1 MAFFAKVAL
10 RAGAD
15 PFTFL
20 VGRFGL
26 ASVVLALTLAVTRP
40 PRPPRRVVQASL
52 GLGAL
57 VYSGQAIALTY
68 ALTDG
73 AASVVAVL
81 FATYPTLVVLGVAC
95 TRGRTAV
102 GRRHLIALAGVLLG
116 VVMVIGPDTERDDP
130 SAGCSPRAPLCR
142 LLRRVRGRSRHARS
156 DGRSHTPGDPRM
168 RRGHVQRARDRRGD
182 GRARRVSRHPGMARD
197 RRSWRAL
204 DRLAF
209 LGLFAALP
217 RTGPVT
223 AGIVLGAEPVVTIA
237 LGVTVLGDHLTVTQ
251 GLGIALVVAAVA
263 VLSAVTS
270 RTSRVPAV

>member
-1 MAFFAKVAL
+1 MNRARLLILAATVSFGALAFFAKVAL

-81 FATYPTLVVLGVAC
+81 FATYPALVVLGVAC
-95 TRGRTAV
+95 DA
-102 GRRHLIALAGVLLG
+102 
-116 VVMVIGPDTERDDP
+116 
-130 SAGCSPRAPLCR
+130 
-142 LLRRVRGRSRHARS
+142 
-156 DGRSHTPGDPRM
+156 
-168 RRGHVQRARDRRGD
+168 
-182 GRARRVSRHPGMARD
+182 
-197 RRSWRAL
+197 
-204 DRLAF
+204 RLAPRS
-209 LGLFAALP
+209 AA
-217 RTGPVT
+217 
-223 AGIVLGAEPVVTIA
+223 AI
-237 LGVTVLGDHLTVTQ
+237 
-251 GLGIALVVAAVA
+251 
-263 VLSAVTS
+263 
-270 RTSRVPAV
+270 